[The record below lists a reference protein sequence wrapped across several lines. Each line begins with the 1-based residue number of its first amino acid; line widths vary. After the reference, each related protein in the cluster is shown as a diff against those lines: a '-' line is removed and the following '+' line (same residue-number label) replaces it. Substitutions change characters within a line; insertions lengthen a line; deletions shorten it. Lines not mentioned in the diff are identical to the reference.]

1 MKLFNILQKCHN
13 SIFILHCF
21 ISTSK
26 KSAPDIMQKKKETN
40 KQRKITIKPWLC
52 IFRRNHFMHCSLSR
66 YWSCSSWRAEVHCTW
81 WSYSSFNFILT
92 TRETCTWARMWIS
105 SGVSRKW
112 NIGCGVTK
120 LPIEW
125 PNLFTTQSKGISS
138 LPFSCFRKFTRCK
151 FNEIQISPKED
162 MKSTSLSSI
171 IKAKYQLHRYGTEKE
186 KIEYNYLC
194 FRSKNLPC
202 LKFYFLF
209 PGNGKDLKTSSIQ
222 KKTKETWQ
230 NMYLV
235 PEMLWHR
242 LYADEGTFSFCGA
255 EIGSKSIFERRA
267 TIGSGSTFFSFLYT
281 SKLTNLSL
289 LSVFTLIIRHDLPE
303 NLGKTTAQE

>member
-1 MKLFNILQKCHN
+1 MYSSWNCLTFSKNATIRFSFYIALLQHRRN
-13 SIFILHCF
+13 RPL
-21 ISTSK
+21 TSCT
-26 KSAPDIMQKKKETN
+26 ARKKKETN

-92 TRETCTWARMWIS
+92 TRETCTWATMWIS

-125 PNLFTTQSKGISS
+125 PNLFTTKWKGISC
-138 LPFSCFRKFTRCK
+138 LLFSCFWKFTCCK

-162 MKSTSLSSI
+162 TKVTSLFSV
-171 IKAKYQLHRYGTEKE
+171 IKAKYQLQHYGTEKE

-194 FRSKNLPC
+194 FWSKNFPC

-209 PGNGKDLKTSSIQ
+209 PGNGNDLNGKDLVGRK
-222 KKTKETWQ
+222 
-230 NMYLV
+230 
-235 PEMLWHR
+235 
-242 LYADEGTFSFCGA
+242 
-255 EIGSKSIFERRA
+255 
-267 TIGSGSTFFSFLYT
+267 
-281 SKLTNLSL
+281 
-289 LSVFTLIIRHDLPE
+289 
-303 NLGKTTAQE
+303 

>member
-21 ISTSK
+21 IATSK
-26 KSAPDIMQKKKETN
+26 KSAPDIMHSQKKKETN

-112 NIGCGVTK
+112 NIGFGVTK

-125 PNLFTTQSKGISS
+125 PNLFTTKWKGISC
-138 LPFSCFRKFTRCK
+138 LLFSCFWKFTCCK

-162 MKSTSLSSI
+162 TKVTSLFSV
-171 IKAKYQLHRYGTEKE
+171 IKAKYQLQHYGTEKE

-194 FRSKNLPC
+194 FWSKNFPC

-209 PGNGKDLKTSSIQ
+209 PGNGNDLNGKDLVGRK
-222 KKTKETWQ
+222 
-230 NMYLV
+230 
-235 PEMLWHR
+235 
-242 LYADEGTFSFCGA
+242 
-255 EIGSKSIFERRA
+255 
-267 TIGSGSTFFSFLYT
+267 
-281 SKLTNLSL
+281 
-289 LSVFTLIIRHDLPE
+289 
-303 NLGKTTAQE
+303 